1 MGSVHSILV
10 AILLARYLIILRYG
24 LIFVVFDKSD
34 NISGIIMDD
43 HIDIVLNL
51 IIEEWIV

>member
-34 NISGIIMDD
+34 NIFGIIMDD
-43 HIDIVLNL
+43 HIDIVLNI
-51 IIEEWIV
+51 IIEQWIV